1 MLSLPRL
8 ERKQSNFTN
17 AFLIRI
23 FLFLSCSFGIK
34 RINTLISSRSSLEN
48 HTRFQTKMGIVYTR
62 FQTKTAQKTYP
73 MGRQISL
80 YEWVPPPP
88 PEGDY
93 QSTSYII
100 ESLGRKVMTQVK
112 FRRICMESSE
122 HNWANISEKICPTML
137 VFDNKASLVFSGF
150 QNILTNPII
159 SQI

>member
-8 ERKQSNFTN
+8 EHKQNNFAN
-17 AFLIRI
+17 AFLIPI
-23 FLFLSCSFGIK
+23 FLVLSCSFGIK

-48 HTRFQTKMGIVYTR
+48 HTRFQAKMGIVYYTR
-62 FQTKTAQKTYP
+62 FQTKTAQS
-73 MGRQISL
+73 ISL
-80 YEWVPPPP
+80 YEGVPPPP
-88 PEGDY
+88 GGDY

-100 ESLGRKVMTQVK
+100 ESLGLKVMTQVK

-122 HNWANISEKICPTML
+122 HNWDKICPTML

>member
-1 MLSLPRL
+1 MLSLPCL
-8 ERKQSNFTN
+8 ERKENNFSN
-17 AFLIRI
+17 AFLICI
-23 FLFLSCSFGIK
+23 FLFLSCSFRIQT
-34 RINTLISSRSSLEN
+34 INTLISSRSSLEN
-48 HTRFQTKMGIVYTR
+48 HTRFQTKMDKVYTR
-62 FQTKTAQKTYP
+62 FQNKTAQKPYP

-80 YEWVPPPP
+80 YKGVPPP
-88 PEGDY
+88 GY
-93 QSTSYII
+93 QSISYII
-100 ESLGRKVMTQVK
+100 ESLGLNVMTQVK

>member
-8 ERKQSNFTN
+8 ERKQSNFAN

-48 HTRFQTKMGIVYTR
+48 HTRFQAKMGIVYTR
-62 FQTKTAQKTYP
+62 FQTKTAQS
-73 MGRQISL
+73 ISL
-80 YEWVPPPP
+80 YEGVPPPP
-88 PEGDY
+88 PGGDY
-93 QSTSYII
+93 KSNSYII
-100 ESLGRKVMTQVK
+100 ESLGLKVMTQVK

>member
-23 FLFLSCSFGIK
+23 FLFLSCSLGIK

-80 YEWVPPPP
+80 YEEVPPPP
-88 PEGDY
+88 GGDY

-100 ESLGRKVMTQVK
+100 ESLGLKVMTQVK
-112 FRRICMESSE
+112 FRSICMESSE